1 MRGRG
6 TGSLP
11 CPRGV
16 EVCGAERQAGE
27 GVPYLFLARVFGT
40 VEDEPKRLRITE
52 LMANAFRT
60 VLAVSP
66 QDLLPVV
73 RQHGESAAL
82 VVSRLTPPQPWTH
95 HPSPG
100 HATPG
105 RLVQPGS
112 PVALSLGTSR

>member
-1 MRGRG
+1 M
-6 TGSLP
+6 
-11 CPRGV
+11 
-16 EVCGAERQAGE
+16 
-27 GVPYLFLARVFGT
+27 PYLFLARVFGT

-82 VVSRLTPPQPWTH
+82 VVSRLTPPRPAHT
-95 HPSPG
+95 
-100 HATPG
+100 TPALG
-105 RLVQPGS
+105 TPPRGGLS
-112 PVALSLGTSR
+112 SLALPVALSLGTSR